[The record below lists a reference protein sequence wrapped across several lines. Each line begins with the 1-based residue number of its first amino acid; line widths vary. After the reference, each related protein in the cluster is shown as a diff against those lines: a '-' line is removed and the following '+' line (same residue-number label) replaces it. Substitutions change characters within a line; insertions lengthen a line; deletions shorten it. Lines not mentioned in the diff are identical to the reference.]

1 MNGEFVADII
11 AGSQDSTGVA
21 IETVY
26 CKVGMTYAV
35 YRTHERVMVQ
45 FADDPALGK
54 DQRLLLS
61 PLNPTRGEINGLID
75 GWRLSRSSDEN
86 AVAKLFD
93 RRVADGLTV
102 ALQGQ
107 PEHALALLS
116 AVKADVM
123 EERTS
128 AARRDYLLIASA
140 TMMLIVAASLV
151 LYRVMENKP
160 FNIPLEDGLSLAG
173 LLSWPAAIGSVGA
186 FFSIALAIRS
196 RTILT
201 DLQTNDNRSDAIL
214 RIVIGSLSAVILV
227 CLLSGKLVAFAI
239 GDTPIGSDAL
249 PLTSPALMLVIAFLA
264 GFSERMVGN
273 LLDRSSLAAPGT
285 PATNPLAGGRVA
297 PAVPSSGANAD
308 EQNPLGKPRP
318 PASQDRPVIQGVNP
332 RRHAAEEE
340 EVDGCCSNLTLT
352 DDELT
357 EDIDL
362 PPATGGVET
371 RAA

>member
-26 CKVGMTYAV
+26 SKVGATYAV
-35 YRTHERVMVQ
+35 YRTRERVMVQ
-45 FADDPALGK
+45 FADDQALGK

-61 PLNPTRGEINGLID
+61 SLNPTRGEINGLID
-75 GWRLSRSSDEN
+75 GWRLSRSGDHH
-86 AVAKLFD
+86 ALAKLFD

-107 PEHALALLS
+107 PEHGLQLLTAL
-116 AVKADVM
+116 KADVL

-128 AARRDYLLIASA
+128 AARRDYLLVASA
-140 TMMLIVAASLV
+140 TMMLVVAASLV
-151 LYRVMENKP
+151 LFRVMENKA
-160 FNIPLEDGLSLAG
+160 FNTTLENGLSLAG
-173 LLSWPAAIGSVGA
+173 LLTWPAAIGSVGA

-227 CLLSGKLVAFAI
+227 CLLSGKLVAFSV
-239 GDTPIGSDAL
+239 GDTPIGSEAL

-273 LLDRSSLAAPGT
+273 LLDRSSFAAPGA

-297 PAVPSSGANAD
+297 PAIPSAGANAD

-318 PASQDRPVIQGVNP
+318 PASPERQVSRDASQL
-332 RRHAAEEE
+332 RHAAE
-340 EVDGCCSNLTLT
+340 
-352 DDELT
+352 
-357 EDIDL
+357 
-362 PPATGGVET
+362 
-371 RAA
+371 